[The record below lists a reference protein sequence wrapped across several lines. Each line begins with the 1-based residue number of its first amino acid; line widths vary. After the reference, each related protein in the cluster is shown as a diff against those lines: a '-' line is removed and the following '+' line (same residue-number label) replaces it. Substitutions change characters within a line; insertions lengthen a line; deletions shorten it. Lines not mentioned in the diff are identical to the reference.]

1 MSTGTADTTEQES
14 TDGDATPADG
24 PEEPETALE
33 TARRQLEHAAAHL
46 DVDPGV
52 IERLKHPTTVH
63 RVAVPL
69 EHDDGSVEVY
79 TGYRAQH
86 DDVRGPYKGGLRYHP
101 HVSEEECVGLSM
113 WMTWKCAVMDLPF
126 GGGKGGVVVDPRELS
141 DGEKERLTRRFS
153 EELRKFV
160 GPKKDIPAPDMGTD
174 SQTMAWFMD
183 AYSMQEGETIPGV
196 VTGKPPVV
204 GGSEGREEA
213 PGRSVALVTREA
225 ADYFDY
231 DLEGLTVAVQGYGSV
246 GANAARLLDDWGAD
260 VVAISD
266 TGGAIHDPDGL
277 DTHAVPSFAEKQNA
291 VTEHDAPELLEDGND
306 VLELDVDVLVP
317 AAVGNVIT
325 TENAADVDADIV
337 VEGANGPTTFAADAI
352 LAERGV
358 HVIPDILAN
367 AGGVT
372 VSYFEW
378 LQDINRRTWTLEEVN
393 EELESEMLSA
403 WDDVRREVEAR
414 DVTWRD
420 AAYIVALDRIAEAK
434 SVRGLWP

>member
-1 MSTGTADTTEQES
+1 MSTGTADTTETQADPS
-14 TDGDATPADG
+14 DA
-24 PEEPETALE
+24 EEPESALE

-69 EHDDGSVEVY
+69 EHDDGSVNVY

-141 DGEKERLTRRFS
+141 DGERERLTRRFA

-213 PGRSVALVTREA
+213 PGRSVALITREA
-225 ADYFDY
+225 ADYY
-231 DLEGLTVAVQGYGSV
+231 DRDLDGLTVAVQGYGSV
-246 GANAARLLDDWGAD
+246 GANAARLLDDWGAN
-260 VVAISD
+260 VVAVSD
-266 TGGAIHDPDGL
+266 TGGAVHDPAGL
-277 DTHAVPSFAEKQNA
+277 DTHAVPSFSEEQNA
-291 VTEHDAPELLEDGND
+291 VTNHDAPETLEDGND
-306 VLELDVDVLVP
+306 ILELDVDVLIP

-325 TENAADVDADIV
+325 TENAADVEADLV

-358 HVIPDILAN
+358 EVIPDILAN

-378 LQDINRRTWTLEEVN
+378 LQDINRRTWSLERVN
-393 EELESEMLSA
+393 DELESEMLSA
-403 WDDVRREVEAR
+403 WDDVRAEVEER

-420 AAYIVALDRIAEAK
+420 AAYIVALRRIAEAK